1 MKIRIVD
8 KYGLSKIIN
17 VEEKVEILY
26 YMSACGKIRFELH
39 DIPKHG
45 VPIFKQVSDL

>member
-1 MKIRIVD
+1 MC
-8 KYGLSKIIN
+8 
-17 VEEKVEILY
+17 VEIQQGCYYIIFLN

-39 DIPKHG
+39 DITKHG